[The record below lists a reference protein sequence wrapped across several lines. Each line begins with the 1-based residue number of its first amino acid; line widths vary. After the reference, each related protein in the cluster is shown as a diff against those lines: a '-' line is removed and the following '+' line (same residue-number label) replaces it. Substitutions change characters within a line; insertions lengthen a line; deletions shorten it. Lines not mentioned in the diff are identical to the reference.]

1 MFHSN
6 QKCEKIYIEL
16 DILLFFLKNVSSVYS
31 HQYAKIK
38 INVDDYLLLE
48 KTTNINNV
56 VMLIESVFNEN
67 HS

>member
-6 QKCEKIYIEL
+6 QKCEKIFIEL
-16 DILLFFLKNVSSVYS
+16 DVLLFFKKNVSSVYS